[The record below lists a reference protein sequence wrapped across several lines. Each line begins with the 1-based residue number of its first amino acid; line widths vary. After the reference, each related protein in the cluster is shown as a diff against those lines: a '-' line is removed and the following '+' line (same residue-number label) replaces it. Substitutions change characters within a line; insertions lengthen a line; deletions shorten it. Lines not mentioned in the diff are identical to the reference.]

1 MTEPA
6 AVNATTPIAG
16 RGSSSRGRRESSLNS
31 KYGFVVEFEG
41 ASPS

>member
-16 RGSSSRGRRESSLNS
+16 RSSRGRRESSLNS